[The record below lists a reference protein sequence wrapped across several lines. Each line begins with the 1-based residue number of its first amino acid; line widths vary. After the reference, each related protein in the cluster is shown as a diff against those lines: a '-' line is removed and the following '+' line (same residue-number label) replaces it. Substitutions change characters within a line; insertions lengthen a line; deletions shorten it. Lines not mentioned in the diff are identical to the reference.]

1 MKENLNLSDKKMVMT
16 IAAFA
21 VIVAAMVLIGVCVL
35 HVPVVAM
42 CMLVIL
48 ETALAVFLHHA
59 ELWLHGVVILA
70 EVIAGILCSKILLVV
85 LCAVV
90 YVAATACLQVSDS
103 GEILNV

>member
-21 VIVAAMVLIGVCVL
+21 VIVTAMVLIGVCVL

-59 ELWLHGVVILA
+59 ELWLHGAVILA

-90 YVAATACLQVSDS
+90 YVAATACLQVSDR
-103 GEILNV
+103 GEK

>member
-16 IAAFA
+16 IAVFA

-42 CMLVIL
+42 CLLVIL

-90 YVAATACLQVSDS
+90 YVAATACLQVSDR
-103 GEILNV
+103 GEK

>member
-70 EVIAGILCSKILLVV
+70 EVIAGILCSKIVLVV

-90 YVAATACLQVSDS
+90 YVAATACLQVSDR
-103 GEILNV
+103 GEK

>member
-42 CMLVIL
+42 GMLVIL

-90 YVAATACLQVSDS
+90 YVAATACLQVSDR
-103 GEILNV
+103 GEK

>member
-21 VIVAAMVLIGVCVL
+21 VIVAVMVLIGVCVL
-35 HVPVVAM
+35 HVPVV
-42 CMLVIL
+42 
-48 ETALAVFLHHA
+48 AVFLHHA

-90 YVAATACLQVSDS
+90 YVAATACLQVSDR
-103 GEILNV
+103 GEK

>member
-1 MKENLNLSDKKMVMT
+1 MKENLTLSDKKMVMT

-70 EVIAGILCSKILLVV
+70 VVIAGILCSKILLVV

-90 YVAATACLQVSDS
+90 YVAATACLQVSDR
-103 GEILNV
+103 GEK

>member
-59 ELWLHGVVILA
+59 ELWLHGVVIIA

-90 YVAATACLQVSDS
+90 YVAATACLQVSDR
-103 GEILNV
+103 GEK

>member
-1 MKENLNLSDKKMVMT
+1 MKGDVNLGDKKVVVT

-59 ELWLHGVVILA
+59 ELWLHGAVILA
-70 EVIAGILCSKILLVV
+70 EVIAGILCSKILLIV

-90 YVAATACLQVSDS
+90 YVAATACLQVSDR
-103 GEILNV
+103 GEK

>member
-21 VIVAAMVLIGVCVL
+21 VIVAAMVLIGICVL

-90 YVAATACLQVSDS
+90 YVAATACLQVSDR
-103 GEILNV
+103 GEK

>member
-21 VIVAAMVLIGVCVL
+21 VIVEAMVLIGVCVL

-90 YVAATACLQVSDS
+90 YVAATACLQVSDR
-103 GEILNV
+103 GEK

>member
-21 VIVAAMVLIGVCVL
+21 VIVAAMVVIGVCVF
-35 HVPVVAM
+35 HIPVVAM
-42 CMLVIL
+42 CLLVIL
-48 ETALAVFLHHA
+48 ETVLAVFLHHA
-59 ELWLHGVVILA
+59 ELWLHGAVILA

-90 YVAATACLQVSDS
+90 YVAATACLQVSDR
-103 GEILNV
+103 GEKLNG

>member
-16 IAAFA
+16 IVAFA

-42 CMLVIL
+42 CLLVIL

-59 ELWLHGVVILA
+59 ELWLHGAVILA

-90 YVAATACLQVSDS
+90 YVAATACLQVSDR
-103 GEILNV
+103 GEK

>member
-42 CMLVIL
+42 CLLVIL

-59 ELWLHGVVILA
+59 ELWLHGAVILA

-90 YVAATACLQVSDS
+90 YVAATACLQVSYR
-103 GEILNV
+103 GEK

>member
-1 MKENLNLSDKKMVMT
+1 M
-16 IAAFA
+16 
-21 VIVAAMVLIGVCVL
+21 L

-48 ETALAVFLHHA
+48 ETVLAVFLHHA

-90 YVAATACLQVSDS
+90 YVAATACLQVSDR
-103 GEILNV
+103 GEK

>member
-70 EVIAGILCSKILLVV
+70 EVIAGILCSKILLAV

-90 YVAATACLQVSDS
+90 YVAATACLQVSDR
-103 GEILNV
+103 GEK

>member
-85 LCAVV
+85 LGAVV
-90 YVAATACLQVSDS
+90 YVAATACLQVSDR
-103 GEILNV
+103 GEK

>member
-35 HVPVVAM
+35 HAPVVTM
-42 CMLVIL
+42 CLLVIL

-59 ELWLHGVVILA
+59 ELWLHGAVILA

-90 YVAATACLQVSDS
+90 YVAATACLQVSDR
-103 GEILNV
+103 GEK

>member
-70 EVIAGILCSKILLVV
+70 EVIAGIMCSKILLVV

-90 YVAATACLQVSDS
+90 HFAATACLQVSDR
-103 GEILNV
+103 GEK

>member
-1 MKENLNLSDKKMVMT
+1 MKENLNLSEKKMVMT

-21 VIVAAMVLIGVCVL
+21 VIVAVMVLIGVCVL

-42 CMLVIL
+42 CLLVIL

-90 YVAATACLQVSDS
+90 YVAATACLQVSDR
-103 GEILNV
+103 GEK

>member
-70 EVIAGILCSKILLVV
+70 AVIAGILCSKILLVV

-90 YVAATACLQVSDS
+90 YVAATACLQVSDR
-103 GEILNV
+103 GEK

>member
-21 VIVAAMVLIGVCVL
+21 VIVAVMVLIGVCVL

-42 CMLVIL
+42 CLLVIL

-90 YVAATACLQVSDS
+90 YVTATACLQVSDR
-103 GEILNV
+103 GEK

>member
-70 EVIAGILCSKILLVV
+70 EVIAGILCSKILFGCVV
-85 LCAVV
+85 RSCICCCNCML
-90 YVAATACLQVSDS
+90 T
-103 GEILNV
+103 GFR

>member
-70 EVIAGILCSKILLVV
+70 EVIAGILCSKILFVV
-85 LCAVV
+85 FCAVL
-90 YVAATACLQVSDS
+90 YFSATACLQVSDR
-103 GEILNV
+103 GEK

>member
-90 YVAATACLQVSDS
+90 YVAATACLQVSER
-103 GEILNV
+103 GET

>member
-48 ETALAVFLHHA
+48 ETALAGFLHHA

-90 YVAATACLQVSDS
+90 YVAATACLQVSDR
-103 GEILNV
+103 GEK

>member
-35 HVPVVAM
+35 HAPVVAM
-42 CMLVIL
+42 CLLVIL

-59 ELWLHGVVILA
+59 ELWLHGAVILA

-90 YVAATACLQVSDS
+90 YVAATACLQVSDR
-103 GEILNV
+103 GEK

>member
-59 ELWLHGVVILA
+59 ELWLHGVVILS

-90 YVAATACLQVSDS
+90 YVAATACLQVSDR
-103 GEILNV
+103 GEK

>member
-16 IAAFA
+16 IVAFA

-42 CMLVIL
+42 CLLVIL

-90 YVAATACLQVSDS
+90 YVAATACLQVSDR
-103 GEILNV
+103 GEK

>member
-21 VIVAAMVLIGVCVL
+21 VIVAVMVLIGVYVL

-42 CMLVIL
+42 CLLVIL

-59 ELWLHGVVILA
+59 ELWLHGAVILA

-90 YVAATACLQVSDS
+90 YVAATACLQVSDR
-103 GEILNV
+103 GEK

>member
-21 VIVAAMVLIGVCVL
+21 VIVASMVLIGVCVL

-42 CMLVIL
+42 CLLVIL

-59 ELWLHGVVILA
+59 ELWLHGAVILA

-90 YVAATACLQVSDS
+90 YVAATACLQVSDR
-103 GEILNV
+103 GEK

>member
-21 VIVAAMVLIGVCVL
+21 VIVAGMVLIGVCVL

-90 YVAATACLQVSDS
+90 YVAATACLQVSDR
-103 GEILNV
+103 GEK

>member
-16 IAAFA
+16 IATFA
-21 VIVAAMVLIGVCVL
+21 VIVAVMVLIGVCVL

-42 CMLVIL
+42 CLLVIL

-90 YVAATACLQVSDS
+90 YVAATACLQVSDR
-103 GEILNV
+103 GEK

>member
-90 YVAATACLQVSDS
+90 YVTATACLQVSDR
-103 GEILNV
+103 GEK

>member
-59 ELWLHGVVILA
+59 ELWLHGVVIPA

-90 YVAATACLQVSDS
+90 YVAATACLQVSDR
-103 GEILNV
+103 GEK

>member
-16 IAAFA
+16 IAVFA

-35 HVPVVAM
+35 HAPVVAM
-42 CMLVIL
+42 CLLVIL

-59 ELWLHGVVILA
+59 ELWLHGAVILA

-90 YVAATACLQVSDS
+90 YVAATACLQVSDR
-103 GEILNV
+103 GEK

>member
-90 YVAATACLQVSDS
+90 YVAATACVQVSDR
-103 GEILNV
+103 GEK

>member
-48 ETALAVFLHHA
+48 EMALAVFLHHA

-90 YVAATACLQVSDS
+90 YVAATACLQVSDR
-103 GEILNV
+103 GEK

>member
-42 CMLVIL
+42 CLLVIL

-90 YVAATACLQVSDS
+90 YVAATACLQVSDR
-103 GEILNV
+103 GEK

>member
-21 VIVAAMVLIGVCVL
+21 VIVAVMVLIGVSVL

-42 CMLVIL
+42 CLLVIL

-59 ELWLHGVVILA
+59 ELWLHGAVILA

-90 YVAATACLQVSDS
+90 YVAATACLQVSDR
-103 GEILNV
+103 GEK

>member
-35 HVPVVAM
+35 HVPVVAI

-90 YVAATACLQVSDS
+90 YVAATACLQVSDR
-103 GEILNV
+103 GEK